1 MESSKH
7 ILRFDGKIRLIEFD
21 NFSRENTLVNL
32 WNQNKHC
39 DLTGKIRLLESAFRI
54 WQFFSSKF
62 FGQQKL
68 RFDGYIQ
75 VLDNKRL
82 LDTLGRVL
90 YWGCV
95 VKMQD
100 FW

>member
-1 MESSKH
+1 MLDSVLSP
-7 ILRFDGKIRLIEFD
+7 L
-21 NFSRENTLVNL
+21 NL
-32 WNQNKHC
+32 AQK
-39 DLTGKIRLLESAFRI
+39 
-54 WQFFSSKF
+54 QFFSWKF